1 MKFIILLFS
10 IMSMIF
16 CQGSIWGAYDF
27 NPSMKADFMGIEMDQ
42 DIDNG
47 GLVIGYDHPVYPV
60 NDQMMIS
67 VGGAYAL
74 LPMSMDASDDMEEDV
89 EFGFMSLYALP
100 TYAINEKMAAWV
112 SLGLNIPTTTTL
124 TDMDAESGLTYG
136 IGVQYKVNDKIGAG
150 LGYIVNTTSITASED
165 GMSLSMDYQFS
176 RLALFIGYSL

>member
-1 MKFIILLFS
+1 MKFFILLFS
-10 IMSMIF
+10 TMSILL
-16 CQGSIWGAYDF
+16 CQGSIWGAYDI
-27 NPSMKADFMGIEMDQ
+27 NPSAKIEVLGMEIDQ

-47 GLVIGYDHPVYPV
+47 GLVLGYNHPLYPV
-60 NDQMMIS
+60 NDKMMVSI
-67 VGGAYAL
+67 GGAYSL
-74 LPMSMDASDDMEEDV
+74 LPMSMDSSDDMEDV

-112 SLGLNIPTTTTL
+112 SLGLNIPTTTAL

-150 LGYIVNTTSITASED
+150 LGYIVNTTSVSESEE
-165 GMSLSMDYQFS
+165 GMSLTADYQFS